1 MNTHALYTDAKL
13 PRTRMSPGILREGRM
28 EADSRRPETGPRR
41 RGKIS
46 GRAGGRSLSTKNNLT
61 REEARIR
68 AAAIRDVG
76 CRITLDLT
84 HEDSFS
90 SESLVSFTCTDP
102 GSDTFL
108 DLTAPGVTSIEVNG
122 RAVPTDAFDGNRV
135 RLTGLRAR
143 NEIKVTATCRYY
155 RTEVGM
161 HRFIDPVDEE
171 VYLH

>member
-1 MNTHALYTDAKL
+1 MNTHALYTDAKT
-13 PRTRMSPGILREGRM
+13 PTNSDESRDSTRRAMQ
-28 EADSRRPETGPRR
+28 ADSRRPETAPPR

-68 AAAIRDVG
+68 AAAIRDVR
-76 CRITLDLT
+76 CRVTLDLT

-108 DLTAPGVTSIEVNG
+108 DLTAPGVTSTEVNR

-135 RLTGLRAR
+135 
-143 NEIKVTATCRYY
+143 
-155 RTEVGM
+155 
-161 HRFIDPVDEE
+161 
-171 VYLH
+171 